1 MSPRDDLFSRELGS
15 FLKSAAS
22 TLDDVKDSVLRGGQA
37 GKASLDVQLLKR
49 QRDKALARLGE
60 VLLDEHGRGAP
71 LPPSCTAI
79 VDEIRA
85 LDDQVAR
92 ARAEADKLWRGEGT
106 GTGSRPAPPD
116 DARDDD
122 DDDE

>member
-22 TLDDVKDSVLRGGQA
+22 TLDEVKDSVLRGGQA

-60 VLLDEHGRGAP
+60 VLLDEHARGAP
-71 LPPSCTAI
+71 LPPSCAAI

-85 LDDQVAR
+85 LDEQVAR
-92 ARAEADKLWRGEGT
+92 ARTEAEKLWRGEGA
-106 GTGSRPAPPD
+106 TGSRPAPPD
-116 DARDDD
+116 AGGDDD
-122 DDDE
+122 DDDDQ